1 MPGAVLAS
9 QIAMALTVRIAKDKK
24 EHELPESISE
34 ESQGSMLHK
43 WVAAHLGV
51 DPARIRVEMHDL
63 KNRKKN
69 AWASTISKSGTLRD
83 QGFQRGMHLTARLR
97 QPESARRS
105 HKKKNRASHV
115 QRSKKK
121 TSDIHALA
129 GAEKYQ
135 HVWVADETPWFDQG
149 TEIPDDID
157 ICTVAAALA
166 VHGNERILDLACHKV
181 LSIADYWDHNR
192 SHIKRLQE
200 QLALGTCVP
209 IFGFRENPAKMLIAL
224 GQI

>member
-9 QIAMALTVRIAKDKK
+9 QIAMALTVRIGKDKK

-34 ESQGSMLHK
+34 ESEGSMLHK
-43 WVAAHLGV
+43 WVAAHLEV
-51 DPARIRVEMHDL
+51 DPARIRMEMYGL
-63 KNRKKN
+63 KNRKEN
-69 AWASTISKSGTLRD
+69 AWPSTISKSGTLRD

-97 QPESARRS
+97 QPESAQRI
-105 HKKKNRASHV
+105 HKKKKRASPV
-115 QRSKKK
+115 QSGKEK

-129 GAEKYQ
+129 VAEKDP
-135 HVWVADETPWFDQG
+135 HVWATDETPWFDQG

-166 VHGNERILDLACHKV
+166 VHGNERIIDLACHKV
-181 LSIADYWDHNR
+181 LSIADYWDHNQA
-192 SHIKRLQE
+192 HIKRLQE